1 LRRGAMLNYT
11 IKRLLWAVPTLGGI
25 TVITFI
31 IMHLAPG
38 RPAVGG
44 DGVESGAISTGQY
57 QRLAE
62 HYGWDRPLAVQYLDW
77 LGGLLRL
84 DLGRS
89 FADGQS
95 VTAKIARALPATL
108 YLAAVALVG
117 SLAVSIPLGILS
129 VRKRSGLFDSGLGV
143 LLYGLYSVPSY
154 VMGVVLIL
162 VLGVWADALPF
173 RGMASDGFAAL
184 APHEK
189 LWDLGKHIALIG
201 FCLAYRPLAFQ
212 ARFVRANLLE
222 ATRADYMRT
231 ALAKGLS
238 PGRALVD
245 HGFRNT
251 LIPLITLIALTL
263 PALLSGAVILEVIF
277 SWPGMGRLLF
287 DSIMQRDYPT
297 IMGLTVLSAVL
308 VQGGTLLADLA
319 YAWVDPRVT
328 YD

>member
-1 LRRGAMLNYT
+1 MLSYS
-11 IKRLLWAVPTLGGI
+11 IRRLLWAVPTLLGI
-25 TVITFI
+25 TVITFS

-38 RPAVGG
+38 SPAVAG
-44 DGVESGAISTGQY
+44 DGAEAGALSAAEY

-62 HYGWDRPLAVQYLDW
+62 HYGWDRPIVVQYLDW

-89 FADGQS
+89 LADGQP
-95 VTAKIARALPATL
+95 VIAKIARALPATL
-108 YLAAVALVG
+108 FLAFTALVG
-117 SLAVSIPLGILS
+117 SLAVSIPLGIIS
-129 VRKRSGLFDSGLGV
+129 ARKAGGFFDSGLGA
-143 LLYGLYSVPSY
+143 LLSGLYAVPSY
-154 VMGVVLIL
+154 VAGVVLIL

-173 RGMASDGFAAL
+173 RGMTSDGFATL

-189 LWDLGKHIALIG
+189 LWDLGKHVALIG
-201 FCLAYRPLAFQ
+201 FCLAYRPAAFQ

-222 ATRADYMRT
+222 VTQADFMRT

-238 PGRALVD
+238 RWRALLG

-251 LIPLITLIALTL
+251 LIPLITLTALTL

-277 SWPGMGRLLF
+277 SWPGIGRLLF

-308 VQGGTLLADLA
+308 VQAGTLLADLA
-319 YAWVDPRVT
+319 YGWVDPRVT